1 MRLLH
6 QWDTTPGQALALNRN
21 ALVHK
26 FGHLV
31 SLLWARLILSRFRDV
46 VSHLPFEAAT
56 NSAEVPNDEDPLHFS
71 APAALLIAAEM
82 SQAHEQRTL
91 FYLKGLGRF
100 FIFMPTS

>member
-6 QWDTTPGQALALNRN
+6 QWNTTPGQALALNRN

-31 SLLWARLILSRFRDV
+31 SLLWARLILGRFRDV

-56 NSAEVPNDEDPLHFS
+56 NAAEVPNDEDPLHFFC
-71 APAALLIAAEM
+71 APQGKLIHRQVKAKAER
-82 SQAHEQRTL
+82 ENDFDRT
-91 FYLKGLGRF
+91 Y
-100 FIFMPTS
+100 